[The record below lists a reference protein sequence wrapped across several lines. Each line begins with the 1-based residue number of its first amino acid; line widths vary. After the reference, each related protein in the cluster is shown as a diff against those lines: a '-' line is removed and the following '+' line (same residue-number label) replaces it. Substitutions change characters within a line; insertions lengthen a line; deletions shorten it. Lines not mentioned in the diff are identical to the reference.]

1 MLEDII
7 GVNTGGPGGR
17 RSGEPGHSQAKYEEF
32 LDFVRWAAPF
42 EAFILFNIFCRR
54 LIVYD
59 PEKRASASEL
69 LDHPYILSSSDDT
82 PYKPP
87 PPQPSTVN
95 ALPIVDTAS
104 STAKDVDRDRREND
118 TGSHKIR

>member
-1 MLEDII
+1 M
-7 GVNTGGPGGR
+7 
-17 RSGEPGHSQAKYEEF
+17 
-32 LDFVRWAAPF
+32 
-42 EAFILFNIFCRR
+42 
-54 LIVYD
+54 YD

-82 PYKPP
+82 PYR
-87 PPQPSTVN
+87 PPQPSV
-95 ALPIVDTAS
+95 PVPVDPAVGI